1 MDFSSSETTG
11 IDAIFSSMT
20 SMWGSFLNS
29 PVFFALKIFLIFY
42 TLILIADLVLMLML
56 KGVGGEIRKGLRGM
70 DIPLD
75 SKSKMQKKWDKVLER
90 LRSEN
95 MSQYKVAILE
105 ADEIADKILAGI
117 GYKGANMSE
126 RLAQIRPEQ
135 LDNYTDEL
143 ARVHQIRNR
152 IVHEADFAVDRDLAE
167 ETIKI
172 YERFLRYMEF
182 L

>member
-1 MDFSSSETTG
+1 M
-11 IDAIFSSMT
+11 A

-29 PVFFALKIFLIFY
+29 PVFFVLKIFLIFY

-70 DIPLD
+70 DIPLA

-90 LRSEN
+90 LDSGN

-105 ADEIADKILAGI
+105 ADEIADKLLAGI

-143 ARVHQIRNR
+143 ARAHQIRNR
-152 IVHEADFAVDRDLAE
+152 IVHEENFVVDKEMAK
-167 ETIKI
+167 ETIEI
-172 YERFLRYMEF
+172 YERFLRYLEF

>member
-1 MDFSSSETTG
+1 MDFSSSDTTG
-11 IDAIFSSMT
+11 VETIFSSMA

-29 PVFFALKIFLIFY
+29 PIFFVLKIFLIFY

-70 DIPLD
+70 DIPLA

-90 LRSEN
+90 LDSGN

-105 ADEIADKILAGI
+105 ADEIADKLLAGI
-117 GYKGANMSE
+117 GYNGANMSE

-143 ARVHQIRNR
+143 ARAHQIRNR
-152 IVHEADFAVDRDLAE
+152 IVHEENFVVDKEMAK
-167 ETIKI
+167 ETIEI
-172 YERFLRYMEF
+172 YERFLRYLEF